1 MASGVCAVVAIDVR
15 VAGPMTVELT
25 TPDSPQRTIR
35 MFPDYTDTVLW
46 INIPIDYEDT
56 ELSGQLGAVLEAS
69 EQSYYDSL
77 DSAFVW
83 VSDTA
88 ARTFT
93 EEGVRLARWV
103 SAEVGPKFVV
113 KPRVS

>member
-1 MASGVCAVVAIDVR
+1 
-15 VAGPMTVELT
+15 MTVELT